1 MKYLPLVWA
10 GLRRRPAHPI
20 LTAIAMAF
28 AACLA
33 GLTLGMARLLPP
45 SGDLDLAVRAI
56 AGIGFL
62 LILFLTIHAVAQ
74 ALRERGWEFALLR
87 VLGFSRRLVLG
98 LFFLEVASACLTGVM
113 IGIALAQFLFFL
125 VCHLIFPPMTAPA
138 FLPIAVV
145 GLDLAGA
152 IAVAV
157 VSTILPAYHLARL
170 NLAAALAR
178 GGP

>member
-1 MKYLPLVWA
+1 MRWTPPTRYGRAMANIWCSWRAIRQRRFRSSRLSICRSAMKYLPLVWA

-33 GLTLGMARLLPP
+33 GLTVGMARLLPP

-98 LFFLEVASACLTGVM
+98 LFFLEAASACLTGVM

-125 VCHLIFPPMTAPA
+125 VCHLIFPPMTA
-138 FLPIAVV
+138 
-145 GLDLAGA
+145 
-152 IAVAV
+152 
-157 VSTILPAYHLARL
+157 
-170 NLAAALAR
+170 
-178 GGP
+178 